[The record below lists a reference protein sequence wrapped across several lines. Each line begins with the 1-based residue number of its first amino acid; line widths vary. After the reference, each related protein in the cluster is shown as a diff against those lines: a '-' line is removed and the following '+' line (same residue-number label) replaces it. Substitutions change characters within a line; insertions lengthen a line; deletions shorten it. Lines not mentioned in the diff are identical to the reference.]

1 MVMTIYHAGGTAD
14 TGELINGAYESTDYG
29 NAGQNR
35 GCIYVDS
42 SRGYRIRC
50 LDPSTGQPTSV
61 TKAWFH
67 WAWGTGYSYQDQA
80 VWQFANADG
89 VQILRAMTQSGSR
102 RDWHLG
108 MQYFNGSTWVTIPGL
123 QYQNPG
129 DGGKTMDTLIDMEA
143 GRIEIYQNGVLM
155 TATDISAI
163 VGMNI
168 ASVYLTNGSYDR
180 YAYFQTLIAS
190 GESTI
195 GCNVRTRYAVAAGT
209 DTAWTGTFADVDEYP
224 YNDGDYITAANAG
237 DKESFIANNLPA
249 LPVGNEVKG
258 VVIAAR
264 FRNNGGTPG
273 NIRPYL
279 FIGEIRYPAA
289 NFPNASMGWTA
300 GVTVFS
306 KNPATNDAWGKD
318 INTVNVQFGI
328 EATE

>member
-1 MVMTIYHAGGTAD
+1 MVMTIFHAGGTAD
-14 TGELINGAYESTDYG
+14 TGELVNGAYESTDY
-29 NAGQNR
+29 NQAGYNR

-42 SRGYRIRC
+42 GRGYKIRC
-50 LDPSTGQPTSV
+50 IDPATGQPTS
-61 TKAWFH
+61 TNNAWFH
-67 WAWGTGYSYQDQA
+67 WVWATGYGYDNQYP
-80 VWQFANADG
+80 WQFMNADG
-89 VQILRAMTQSGSR
+89 VQILRLYTLDSGR
-102 RDWHLG
+102 RDYRLG
-108 MQYFNGSTWVTIPGL
+108 MQYYNGSAWVAIPNL
-123 QYQNPG
+123 VYQNPG
-129 DGGKTMDTLIDMEA
+129 DGAKTMDTKVDMVA

-155 TATDISAI
+155 TSADVPGI
-163 VGMNI
+163 VGMNV
-168 ASVYLTNGSYDR
+168 ASVYLTNVAYDR
-180 YAYFQTLIAS
+180 FAYYQTLIAA

-195 GCNVRTRYAVAAGT
+195 GCNVRTRYATASGD
-209 DTAWTGTFADVDEYP
+209 DTAWTGTFADVDEFP
-224 YNDGDYITAANAG
+224 YNDGDYITAAKAG

-258 VVIAAR
+258 VIISAR

-279 FIGEIRYPAA
+279 FIGGVRYPAA

-306 KNPATNDAWGKD
+306 KNPATNDMWGKD